1 MCLFFD
7 AFPFE
12 SGEGIEEDEAV
23 REKQWAIM
31 LTALTDPVP
40 LVRTICIQVASSANF
55 VVSSHETC
63 VLDLQGTCRVLA
75 EYWELVPV
83 TIIQQFI
90 TCMLRKLLYD
100 SSSADV
106 RAHVVKGLS
115 IMLES
120 KQTHLLLE
128 KMIPLTN
135 KILHD
140 PQEKVR
146 AEYVALLT
154 NIQKLKITKLWEVTR
169 NLLL

>member
-1 MCLFFD
+1 M
-7 AFPFE
+7 
-12 SGEGIEEDEAV
+12 
-23 REKQWAIM
+23 
-31 LTALTDPVP
+31 
-40 LVRTICIQVASSANF
+40 
-55 VVSSHETC
+55 
-63 VLDLQGTCRVLA
+63 LA

-120 KQTHLLLE
+120 PQTHLLLE
-128 KMIPLTN
+128 KMVPLTN

-146 AEYVALLT
+146 AEYVTLLT
-154 NIQKLKITKLWEVTR
+154 NIQKLKVNKLWEVCDFHT
-169 NLLL
+169 LVFKS